1 MYGSGFTGLMRV
13 GREVGAGMKV
23 PWDCSCLE
31 WPGLFLRTQQAGK
44 VGGGWAA
51 YQHGSGSAGQIKVGG
66 EVVRRMEVP
75 IGKDSPMLINIAKMA
90 ILTKAI

>member
-13 GREVGAGMKV
+13 GREVGAG
-23 PWDCSCLE
+23 SCLE